1 MKFKMCILLLILIFS
16 ISSVSAI
23 DLDGNDFIQTDDYEL
38 NNGNVINLQ
47 ESDSSNPID
56 DSLAISDSD
65 IQDSSNPIDD
75 SLAISDS
82 DIQDY
87 DNDNIGD
94 NLETENDILDD
105 DGTDENDDIPNDI
118 GDDEDENPLENV
130 SVYDF
135 RVSLINNSTKLTYG
149 IDVNDII
156 NNHNPLYGVV
166 DFGSNTIH
174 MEIYE
179 LKKSGNIKS
188 VMSFSE
194 VSVTAFIV

>member
-47 ESDSSNPID
+47 ES
-56 DSLAISDSD
+56 
-65 IQDSSNPIDD
+65 DSSNPIDD